1 MVRNYNQS
9 VQRSPLPW
17 TSLSYMCRVQYVRMT
32 APLER
37 VLGAFLADPA
47 APRYGYDL
55 MTAARLPSGTLYPL
69 LARLEHQK
77 LVASAWETP
86 QQEGQRPRKYYKL
99 TGEGIR
105 IARLELAQASSR
117 SQRVQG
123 RPVRPAPESLR

>member
-1 MVRNYNQS
+1 M
-9 VQRSPLPW
+9 
-17 TSLSYMCRVQYVRMT
+17 RMT
-32 APLER
+32 GPLER

-55 MTAARLPSGTLYPL
+55 MEAARLPSGTLYPV

-86 QQEGQRPRKYYKL
+86 QQEGQRPRKYYQL

-105 IARLELAQASSR
+105 IARLELAQASAR
-117 SQRVQG
+117 
-123 RPVRPAPESLR
+123 RPRASARAGRPAPGSLG